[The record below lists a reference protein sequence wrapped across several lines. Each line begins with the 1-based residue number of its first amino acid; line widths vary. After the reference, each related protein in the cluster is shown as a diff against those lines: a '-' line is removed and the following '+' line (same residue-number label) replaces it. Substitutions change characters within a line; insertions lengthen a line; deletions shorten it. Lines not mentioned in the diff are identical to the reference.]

1 MEYKLVSIIVPVYNV
16 EKYIGD
22 CLQSIFNQTYK
33 NIEIIIIDDKGN
45 DNSINIVK
53 KMMKF
58 SPFKYSIIEQN
69 ENRGVSEAR
78 NEGIMRAEGEYIFFL
93 DSDDLISDNCIEV
106 LIENLLNRDAD
117 LIIGKFKSFHEV
129 EFPNILNKTLSS
141 KSLNQ
146 RYYLKEIY
154 KKDVNKYVWNGLY
167 KKSLIIDNQIFFE
180 KDLKFAEDILWMTL
194 IQFKAKKM
202 FQVDKVTYFYRIYR
216 ESASVIIGKNKEYV
230 DNMILIIQ
238 KMHYYYKNLKLTSVE
253 KGIII
258 SRIRTFKNGIY
269 STILSKKMRKSD
281 FNYKILTTVRFNIKD
296 ILSSTMNKKEMLIEG
311 SIAMFPIIESYF
323 TIIALKIKTMIQ
335 RE

>member
-1 MEYKLVSIIVPVYNV
+1 
-16 EKYIGD
+16 
-22 CLQSIFNQTYK
+22 
-33 NIEIIIIDDKGN
+33 
-45 DNSINIVK
+45 
-53 KMMKF
+53 
-58 SPFKYSIIEQN
+58 
-69 ENRGVSEAR
+69 
-78 NEGIMRAEGEYIFFL
+78 
-93 DSDDLISDNCIEV
+93 
-106 LIENLLNRDAD
+106 
-117 LIIGKFKSFHEV
+117 
-129 EFPNILNKTLSS
+129 
-141 KSLNQ
+141 
-146 RYYLKEIY
+146 
-154 KKDVNKYVWNGLY
+154 
-167 KKSLIIDNQIFFE
+167 
-180 KDLKFAEDILWMTL
+180 MTL

-281 FNYKILTTVRFNIKD
+281 VNYKILTTVRFNIKD